1 MSCSLGQNL
10 AKVEL
15 QVVLAMLLARFK
27 FSPGFALQ
35 REVKV
40 AAATGQATI
49 AAVYALAE
57 VHVTLQ
63 PAGGQMLLLTEPR

>member
-1 MSCSLGQNL
+1 L

-27 FSPGFALQ
+27 FSPGPALQ
-35 REVKV
+35 HEVQV
-40 AAATGQATI
+40 AAATGQAPI